1 MDRKIEKICRKF
13 GIDGEYLSYELL
25 TNGHINTT
33 YKVYFVRRG
42 EVKDYILQRINVYV
56 FKNPEA
62 VMENIVKVTEYIRE
76 KIKATGV
83 SAKRYVLH
91 YQPTENGKYYF
102 VDEKDGFW
110 RCARFIDDSVTFNI
124 TDNPTVIEEAGKAFG
139 EFQMYLADFPVQD
152 LNIVIPHFHNTV
164 LRYETFE
171 NSVRRNETGRAD
183 GVKDEIQKYLSLK
196 EIATK
201 MYKMQRAGELPLKVT
216 HNDTKCNNVLFD
228 KTTFRH
234 LSVIDLDTVMPG
246 LVGFDFGDAIR
257 FTANTC
263 DEDEKDVSIVK
274 LDMDKFE
281 AFTRGFLSA
290 VGQALSENE
299 KNTLALGAV
308 TMTVECGMRFLTD
321 YLDGDKYFKISREEQ
336 NLDRARCQLA
346 LAEDMITRIDEMNAV
361 VDKYCNG
368 IYGGVRIIYDRFN
381 A

>member
-171 NSVRRNETGRAD
+171 NSVRRNDTGRAD
-183 GVKDEIQKYLSLK
+183 AVKVEIQKYLSLK

-290 VGQALSENE
+290 VGQTLSENE

-346 LAEDMITRIDEMNAV
+346 LAEDMITRIDEMKEV
-361 VDKYCNG
+361 VDKYL
-368 IYGGVRIIYDRFN
+368 
-381 A
+381 

>member
-91 YQPTENGKYYF
+91 YQPAENGKYYF
-102 VDEKDGFW
+102 VDENDGFW

-171 NSVRRNETGRAD
+171 NSVRRNDTGRAD
-183 GVKDEIQKYLSLK
+183 GVKVEIQKYLSLK
-196 EIATK
+196 KIATK

-290 VGQALSENE
+290 VGQTLSENE

-346 LAEDMITRIDEMNAV
+346 LAEDMITRIDEMNEV
-361 VDKYCNG
+361 VDKYL
-368 IYGGVRIIYDRFN
+368 
-381 A
+381 

>member
-139 EFQMYLADFPVQD
+139 KFQMYLADFPVQD

-171 NSVRRNETGRAD
+171 NSVRRNDTGRAD

-361 VDKYCNG
+361 VDKY
-368 IYGGVRIIYDRFN
+368 F
-381 A
+381 

>member
-124 TDNPTVIEEAGKAFG
+124 TDNPIVIEEAGKAFG

-361 VDKYCNG
+361 VDKYL
-368 IYGGVRIIYDRFN
+368 
-381 A
+381 

>member
-124 TDNPTVIEEAGKAFG
+124 TDNLTVIEEAGKAFG

-171 NSVRRNETGRAD
+171 NSVRRNDTGRAD
-183 GVKDEIQKYLSLK
+183 GVKVEIQKYLSLK

-346 LAEDMITRIDEMNAV
+346 LAEDMITRIDEMNEV
-361 VDKYCNG
+361 VDKYL
-368 IYGGVRIIYDRFN
+368 
-381 A
+381 

>member
-171 NSVRRNETGRAD
+171 NSVRRNDTGRAD
-183 GVKDEIQKYLSLK
+183 GVKVEIQKYLSLK

-228 KTTFRH
+228 KTTFSH

-290 VGQALSENE
+290 VGQTLSENE

-346 LAEDMITRIDEMNAV
+346 LAEDMITRIDEMNEV
-361 VDKYCNG
+361 VDKYL
-368 IYGGVRIIYDRFN
+368 
-381 A
+381 

>member
-91 YQPTENGKYYF
+91 YQPTENGKYHF

-139 EFQMYLADFPVQD
+139 EFQMYLADFPVKE

-171 NSVRRNETGRAD
+171 NSINRNDAGRAD
-183 GVKDEIQKYLSLK
+183 GVKDEIKEYLSLK

-246 LVGFDFGDAIR
+246 LIGFDFGDAIR

-263 DEDEKDVSIVK
+263 DEDEKDVSLVK

-290 VGQALSENE
+290 VGQTLSENE

-346 LAEDMITRIDEMNAV
+346 LAKDMITRLDEMNAV
-361 VDKYCNG
+361 VDKY
-368 IYGGVRIIYDRFN
+368 F
-381 A
+381 

>member
-13 GIDGEYLSYELL
+13 GINGEYMSYELL

-33 YKVYFVRRG
+33 YKVYFVRHG
-42 EVKDYILQRINVYV
+42 EVKDYVLQRINVYV

-62 VMENIVKVTEYIRE
+62 VMENIVKVTEYIRD

-91 YQPTENGKYYF
+91 YQPNEDGKYYF
-102 VDEKDGFW
+102 VDEQGGFW

-139 EFQMYLADFPVQD
+139 EFQMYLADFPVKE

-171 NSVRRNETGRAD
+171 NSIKRNDAGRAD
-183 GVKDEIQKYLSLK
+183 EVKDEISKYLSLK

-246 LVGFDFGDAIR
+246 LVGFDFGDAVR

-263 DEDEKDVSIVK
+263 DEDEKDVSAVK
-274 LDMDKFE
+274 LDMNKFE

-290 VGQALSENE
+290 VGSTLSENE

-308 TMTVECGMRFLTD
+308 TMTIECGMRFLTD
-321 YLDGDKYFKISREEQ
+321 YLDGDKYFKICRKEQ

-346 LAEDMITRIDEMNAV
+346 LAENMISRLDEMNAV
-361 VDKYCNG
+361 VDKYCKQT
-368 IYGGVRIIYDRFN
+368 VCQPRII
-381 A
+381 

>member
-171 NSVRRNETGRAD
+171 NSVRRNDTGRAD
-183 GVKDEIQKYLSLK
+183 AVKDEIQKYLSLK

-290 VGQALSENE
+290 VGQTLSENE

-346 LAEDMITRIDEMNAV
+346 LAEDMITRIDKMNEV
-361 VDKYCNG
+361 VDKYL
-368 IYGGVRIIYDRFN
+368 
-381 A
+381 

>member
-1 MDRKIEKICRKF
+1 M
-13 GIDGEYLSYELL
+13 
-25 TNGHINTT
+25 TNEHINKK

-42 EVKDYILQRINVYV
+42 EVKDYILHRINVYV
-56 FKNPEA
+56 YKNPEA

-91 YQPTENGKYYF
+91 YQPTENGKYYL

-361 VDKYCNG
+361 VDKY
-368 IYGGVRIIYDRFN
+368 F
-381 A
+381 

>member
-281 AFTRGFLSA
+281 AFTRGFLST

-321 YLDGDKYFKISREEQ
+321 YLDGDKYFKISRKEQ

-361 VDKYCNG
+361 VDKYL
-368 IYGGVRIIYDRFN
+368 
-381 A
+381 

>member
-1 MDRKIEKICRKF
+1 
-13 GIDGEYLSYELL
+13 
-25 TNGHINTT
+25 
-33 YKVYFVRRG
+33 
-42 EVKDYILQRINVYV
+42 
-56 FKNPEA
+56 
-62 VMENIVKVTEYIRE
+62 
-76 KIKATGV
+76 
-83 SAKRYVLH
+83 
-91 YQPTENGKYYF
+91 
-102 VDEKDGFW
+102 
-110 RCARFIDDSVTFNI
+110 
-124 TDNPTVIEEAGKAFG
+124 
-139 EFQMYLADFPVQD
+139 MYLADFPVQD

-171 NSVRRNETGRAD
+171 NSVRRNDTGRAD
-183 GVKDEIQKYLSLK
+183 GVKVEIQKYLSLK

-290 VGQALSENE
+290 VGQTLSENE

-346 LAEDMITRIDEMNAV
+346 LAEDMITRIDEMNEV
-361 VDKYCNG
+361 VDKYL
-368 IYGGVRIIYDRFN
+368 
-381 A
+381 

>member
-1 MDRKIEKICRKF
+1 
-13 GIDGEYLSYELL
+13 
-25 TNGHINTT
+25 
-33 YKVYFVRRG
+33 
-42 EVKDYILQRINVYV
+42 
-56 FKNPEA
+56 
-62 VMENIVKVTEYIRE
+62 
-76 KIKATGV
+76 
-83 SAKRYVLH
+83 
-91 YQPTENGKYYF
+91 
-102 VDEKDGFW
+102 
-110 RCARFIDDSVTFNI
+110 
-124 TDNPTVIEEAGKAFG
+124 
-139 EFQMYLADFPVQD
+139 MYLADFPVQD

-361 VDKYCNG
+361 VDKY
-368 IYGGVRIIYDRFN
+368 F
-381 A
+381 

>member
-1 MDRKIEKICRKF
+1 M
-13 GIDGEYLSYELL
+13 SYELL

-33 YKVYFVRRG
+33 YKVYFVRHG

-62 VMENIVKVTEYIRE
+62 VMENIVKVTEYIRD

-91 YQPTENGKYYF
+91 YQPNEDGKYYF
-102 VDEKDGFW
+102 VDEQGGFW

-139 EFQMYLADFPVQD
+139 EFQMYLADFPVNE

-171 NSVRRNETGRAD
+171 NSIKRNDAGRAD
-183 GVKDEIQKYLSLK
+183 EVKDEISKYLSLK

-246 LVGFDFGDAIR
+246 LVGFDFGDAVR

-263 DEDEKDVSIVK
+263 DEDEKDVSAVK
-274 LDMDKFE
+274 LDMNKFE

-290 VGQALSENE
+290 VGSTLSENE

-308 TMTVECGMRFLTD
+308 TMTIECGMRFLTD
-321 YLDGDKYFKISREEQ
+321 YLDGDKYFKICRKEQ

-346 LAEDMITRIDEMNAV
+346 LAENMISRLDEMNAV
-361 VDKYCNG
+361 
-368 IYGGVRIIYDRFN
+368 I
-381 A
+381 AAAQE

>member
-91 YQPTENGKYYF
+91 YQPTEHGKYYF

-171 NSVRRNETGRAD
+171 NSVRRNDTGRAD
-183 GVKDEIQKYLSLK
+183 GVKVEIQKYLSLK
-196 EIATK
+196 EIAIK

-290 VGQALSENE
+290 VGQTLSENE

-346 LAEDMITRIDEMNAV
+346 LAEDMITRIDEMNEV
-361 VDKYCNG
+361 VDKYL
-368 IYGGVRIIYDRFN
+368 
-381 A
+381 